1 MGSLER
7 RVESLEGRIPEPE
20 PTGKQ
25 EARRRMQQHLD
36 RLARLRR
43 SDDPADKAELEAVR
57 TALERQ
63 ITKRRTGHE

>member
-1 MGSLER
+1 MGNLER
-7 RVESLEGRIPEPE
+7 RLESLEDRMPPPK
-20 PTGKQ
+20 PTGRQ
-25 EARRRMQQHLD
+25 ESRRRMQQHLD
-36 RLARLRR
+36 RIARLRR